1 MGDPLI
7 VTRTHGPEAADAR
20 KVLFIE
26 NSIGLSGSTMSLC
39 TLLAELDRSQYA
51 PRVVLSLPNQQEYL
65 AQAVGFAVPTMVLP
79 WRNSLKSTPWIRS
92 LVGRTARYP
101 RPARRIVTGG
111 VAALDVPMVILPYV
125 RRLYRIARKWGI
137 ELIHHNNGL
146 DVRAVLLAR
155 WLGVPLIAYQRGTEW
170 NSPTVRYISRF
181 VNAYVANSSATKGVL
196 LGLGVP
202 SGRIEVIYPPID
214 LERFHPRVDA
224 TRQRRE
230 FGLAADDVTFGIPG
244 TLLKW
249 KGHDVFLKA
258 ARQVLASVPRAKAFV
273 IGEVPDGTTEYRD
286 DLMRLARELGI
297 GSRTVFTGF
306 RRDIPELIQLLD
318 VVVHASV
325 KPEPFGRVI
334 AEGMAMGKPV
344 VAAMNGGPLEIIE
357 EGRTGFLVPPGDPE
371 KLAHRIIELL
381 TDPARANALGHN
393 ARQEAAGR
401 FSPGSHARLIER
413 VYDNVLIGHGHDR
426 GQAVGRGVTCQA
438 GKRNYP

>member
-1 MGDPLI
+1 MI
-7 VTRTHGPEAADAR
+7 ATRTNGAEAADAR

-39 TLLAELDRSQYA
+39 TLLTELDRSRYA
-51 PRVVLSLPNQQEYL
+51 PRVVLSLPNQEEYL
-65 AQAVGFAVPTMVLP
+65 AQAVGPSVPTMVLP

-92 LVGRTARYP
+92 LLGRAAHYP
-101 RPARRIVTGG
+101 RLPRRIVTGG
-111 VAALDVPMVILPYV
+111 VAALDVPAVILPYV
-125 RRLYRIARKWGI
+125 RRLYRIARRWGI

-181 VNAYVANSSATKGVL
+181 VDAYVANSTATKGVL

-202 SGRIEVIYPPID
+202 SERIEVIYPPID
-214 LERFHPRVDA
+214 VERFHPTVDA
-224 TRQRRE
+224 SRQRRE
-230 FGLAADDVTFGIPG
+230 FGLAPDDLTFGIPG

-249 KGHDVFLKA
+249 KGHDVFLRA
-258 ARQVLASVPRAKAFV
+258 ARRVLEAVPRAKAFV
-273 IGEVPDGTTEYRD
+273 IGEVPDGTTDYRD
-286 DLMRLARELGI
+286 ELMGLARDLGI

-344 VAAMNGGPLEIIE
+344 VAAMNGGPLEIIQ
-357 EGRTGFLVPPGDPE
+357 EGRTGFLVPPGDAE

-381 TDPARANALGHN
+381 TDRSRADALGRN
-393 ARQEAAGR
+393 ARQEAAAR
-401 FSPGSHARLIER
+401 FSPRSHARLVEQ
-413 VYDNVLIGHGHDR
+413 VYDNAVMAHGHVR
-426 GQAVGRGVTCQA
+426 KQPVRERATCQA
-438 GKRNYP
+438 EKRS

>member
-1 MGDPLI
+1 MGDSLSA
-7 VTRTHGPEAADAR
+7 TQTHGWEAADAR
-20 KVLFIE
+20 KVLLIE

-39 TLLAELDRSQYA
+39 TLLGALDRSRYA
-51 PRVVLSLPNQQEYL
+51 PRVVLSLPSQEAYL
-65 AQAVGFAVPTMVLP
+65 RQAVGPSVPTTVVP
-79 WRNSLKSTPWIRS
+79 WRNSLKSAPWIRAWLNRAAHYS
-92 LVGRTARYP
+92 WLP
-101 RPARRIVTGG
+101 RRVITGG
-111 VAALDVPMVILPYV
+111 VAALDVPAVILPYV
-125 RRLYRIARKWGI
+125 RRLYRIARQWGV

-155 WLGVPLIAYQRGTEW
+155 WLGVPMIAYQRGTEW

-181 VNAYVANSSATKGVL
+181 VDAYVANSTATKGVL

-202 SGRIEVIYPPID
+202 SERIDVIYPPID
-214 LERFHPRVDA
+214 LERFHPMVDA
-224 TRQRRE
+224 SRQRRE
-230 FGLAADDVTFGIPG
+230 FGLAADDLTFGIPG

-258 ARQVLASVPRAKAFV
+258 ARLVLEALPRAKAFV
-273 IGEVPDGTTEYRD
+273 IGEVPDGTTQYRD
-286 DLMRLARELGI
+286 ELMTLARDLGI
-297 GSRTVFTGF
+297 TSRTVFTGF

-357 EGRTGFLVPPGDPE
+357 DGRTGFLVPPGDPE

-381 TDPARANALGHN
+381 KDLSRAEAVG
-393 ARQEAAGR
+393 RQAQRDAAVR
-401 FSPGSHARLIER
+401 FSPRSHARLVEQVYENVWTAHGRARRRPVRER
-413 VYDNVLIGHGHDR
+413 STCHVDKR
-426 GQAVGRGVTCQA
+426 G
-438 GKRNYP
+438 

>member
-1 MGDPLI
+1 MH
-7 VTRTHGPEAADAR
+7 THGSEVGDAR

-39 TLLAELDRSQYA
+39 TLLAELDRSRYA
-51 PRVVLSLPNQQEYL
+51 PRVVLSLPNQEAYL
-65 AQAVGFAVPTMVLP
+65 SQAVGPSVPTTVVP
-79 WRNSLKSTPWIRS
+79 WRNSLKSTPWIRAW
-92 LVGRTARYP
+92 LNRAAHYP
-101 RPARRIVTGG
+101 RLPRRLVTGG
-111 VAALDVPMVILPYV
+111 VAALDVPAVILPYV
-125 RRLYRIARKWGI
+125 RRLYRIARQWGV

-155 WLGVPLIAYQRGTEW
+155 SLGVPMIAYQRGTEW

-181 VNAYVANSSATKGVL
+181 VDAYVANSTATKGVL

-202 SGRIEVIYPPID
+202 SERIEVIYPPID
-214 LERFHPRVDA
+214 LERFHPMLDA
-224 TRQRRE
+224 SCQRRE
-230 FGLAADDVTFGIPG
+230 FGLTADDLVFGIPG

-258 ARQVLASVPRAKAFV
+258 ARLVLEALPHAKAFV
-273 IGEVPDGTTEYRD
+273 IGEVPDGTTQYRD
-286 DLMRLARELGI
+286 ELIALARDLGI
-297 GSRTVFTGF
+297 ASRTIFTGF

-357 EGRTGFLVPPGDPE
+357 DGRTGFLVPPGNPE
-371 KLAHRIIELL
+371 KLAQRIIELL
-381 TDPARANALGHN
+381 TDRSRADTLGRH
-393 ARQEAAGR
+393 AQRDAAAR
-401 FSPGSHARLIER
+401 FSPRYHARLVEQVYENVWMAHGRARRQPVRER
-413 VYDNVLIGHGHDR
+413 ATCHADKR
-426 GQAVGRGVTCQA
+426 G
-438 GKRNYP
+438 

>member
-1 MGDPLI
+1 LI
-7 VTRTHGPEAADAR
+7 VARTDGSEATDAR

-51 PRVVLSLPNQQEYL
+51 PRVVLSLPNQQQYL
-65 AQAVGFAVPTMVLP
+65 AQAVGFAVPTTVLP
-79 WRNSLKSTPWIRS
+79 WQNSLKSIPWIRS
-92 LVGRTARYP
+92 LVGRAAHYP

-111 VAALDVPMVILPYV
+111 VAALDVPAVILPYV
-125 RRLYRIARKWGI
+125 RRLYRIARQWGI

-170 NSPTVRYISRF
+170 NSPTVRFISRF
-181 VNAYVANSSATKGVL
+181 VDAYVANSTATKGVL

-202 SGRIEVIYPPID
+202 SERIEVIYPPID
-214 LERFHPRVDA
+214 VERFHPRVDA

-230 FGLAADDVTFGIPG
+230 FGLAADDLTFGIPG

-258 ARQVLASVPRAKAFV
+258 ARQVLEAVPRAKAFV

-286 DLMRLARELGI
+286 ELMGLARELGI

-334 AEGMAMGKPV
+334 AEGMAMAKPV
-344 VAAMNGGPLEIIE
+344 VAAMNGGPLEIID

-371 KLAHRIIELL
+371 KLARRIIELL
-381 TDPARANALGHN
+381 TDRSRADAFGRD
-393 ARQEAAGR
+393 ARQEAAAR
-401 FSPGSHARLIER
+401 FSPGSHARLVER
-413 VYDNVLIGHGHDR
+413 VYDNVLTGHGPVR
-426 GQAVGRGVTCQA
+426 GQPVRERAICQA
-438 GKRNYP
+438 EKRS

>member
-1 MGDPLI
+1 LI
-7 VTRTHGPEAADAR
+7 VSRTHGSEGAGAR
-20 KVLFIE
+20 KVLLIE

-39 TLLAELDRSQYA
+39 TLLAELDRNRYA
-51 PRVVLSLPNQQEYL
+51 PRVVLSLANQQEYL
-65 AQAVGFAVPTMVLP
+65 AQAVGPSVPTAVLP
-79 WRNSLKSTPWIRS
+79 WRNSLKSTPWMRS
-92 LVGRTARYP
+92 LLGRVASYP
-101 RPARRIVTGG
+101 RLPRRIVTAG
-111 VAALDVPMVILPYV
+111 VAALDVPAVILPYV
-125 RRLYRIARKWGI
+125 RRLYRIARQWNI

-181 VNAYVANSSATKGVL
+181 VDAYVANSTATKGVL

-202 SGRIEVIYPPID
+202 SERIEVIYPPID
-214 LERFHPRVDA
+214 VERFHPTVDA
-224 TRQRRE
+224 ARQRRE
-230 FGLAADDVTFGIPG
+230 FGLVPDDLTFGIPG

-258 ARQVLASVPRAKAFV
+258 AKLVLEAVPRAKAFV
-273 IGEVPDGTTEYRD
+273 IGEVPDGSTEYRD
-286 DLMRLARELGI
+286 ELVGLARDLGI
-297 GSRTVFTGF
+297 GARTVFTGF

-344 VAAMNGGPLEIIE
+344 VAAMNGGPLEIIQ

-381 TDPARANALGHN
+381 TDRARAEALGRR
-393 ARQEAAGR
+393 ARQDAAAR
-401 FSPGSHARLIER
+401 FSPGSHARLVEQ
-413 VYDNVLIGHGHDR
+413 VYENVLMAHRHRDR
-426 GQAVGRGVTCQA
+426 PVRERATWHA
-438 GKRNYP
+438 GKRS

>member
-1 MGDPLI
+1 MDRVPGFE
-7 VTRTHGPEAADAR
+7 TADAR

-39 TLLAELDRSQYA
+39 TLLAEIDRSRYA

-65 AQAVGFAVPTMVLP
+65 AQAVGPSIPTAVLP
-79 WRNSLKSTPWIRS
+79 WRNSLKSTPWIRD
-92 LVGRTARYP
+92 LLGRTSDYP
-101 RPARRIVTGG
+101 RLARRVVTGS
-111 VAALDVPMVILPYV
+111 VAALDVPAVILPYV
-125 RRLYRIARKWGI
+125 RRLYRIARRWNI
-137 ELIHHNNGL
+137 DLIHHNNGL

-181 VNAYVANSSATKGVL
+181 VDAYVANSTATKGVL

-202 SGRIEVIYPPID
+202 SERIGVIYPPID
-214 LERFHPRVDA
+214 MERFHPKVDA
-224 TRQRRE
+224 SRQRSE
-230 FGLAADDVTFGIPG
+230 FGLGPDDVTFGIPG

-258 ARQVLASVPRAKAFV
+258 AKVVLGAVPRAKAFV
-273 IGEVPDGTTEYRD
+273 IGEVPDGSTEYRD
-286 DLMRLARELGI
+286 ELIALARELGI
-297 GSRTVFTGF
+297 GARTVFTGF

-344 VAAMNGGPLEIIE
+344 VAAMNGGPLEIIR
-357 EGRTGFLVPPGDPE
+357 EGETGFLVPPGDAE

-381 TDPARANALGHN
+381 TDRSRAELLGRN
-393 ARQEAAGR
+393 ARQDSAAR
-401 FSPGSHARLIER
+401 FSPGSHARLVEQ
-413 VYDNVLIGHGHDR
+413 VYDNVLTAHRDHSRQGLR
-426 GQAVGRGVTCQA
+426 ERTTWQA
-438 GKRNYP
+438 GNRR